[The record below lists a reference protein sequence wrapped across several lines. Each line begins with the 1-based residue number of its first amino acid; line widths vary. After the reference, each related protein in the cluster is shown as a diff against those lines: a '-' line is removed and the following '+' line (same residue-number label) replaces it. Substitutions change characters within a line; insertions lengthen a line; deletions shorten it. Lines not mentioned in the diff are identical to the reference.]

1 MKKSNVAGIDLST
14 RSCHVVI
21 RDLETGE
28 LVRGATASFRTKTE
42 TNPRTW
48 MEAYR
53 SAVELAG
60 GLDDV
65 VAMSVAG
72 QQHGFVG
79 LGADGNVL
87 RQAILWN
94 DNRSKEDAEDLI
106 RELGRGDVSEGRKL
120 WADGVGSVPVSSL
133 TVSKLRWF
141 VDHEPQ
147 LFKQLCAIALPHDWL
162 TWQLMGADDS
172 RDGLEKKRDIR
183 ELVTDRSEASGTGY
197 YCAEKNE
204 YRNDLIDL
212 AARSELSK
220 RLVLPR
226 VVGKAE
232 SVGELKSKGEAIV
245 LGPGCADNAATA
257 LGLDL
262 PPGEVCVS
270 IGTSGVTSLVSDS
283 PIKDRTGQ
291 VTGFADAT
299 GRYLPLVGMLNASRV
314 LDDVALLLGMTL
326 EELSRAALNAAPGAE
341 GLVVIPYF
349 AGERNPR
356 LPEGMGAVL
365 GVSSRNLT
373 APNLARAAY
382 EGIVASVA
390 RGLSAFRRLGVEVT
404 GITLVGGA
412 SRTPAMR
419 RIAASVLGLPVSV
432 PEYSAYSADGA
443 ARQAAWT
450 YMGGDDPP
458 AWTPRLRSQYQ
469 AKHDS
474 FIIERFEE
482 VAEKYLATVR

>member
-120 WADGVGSVPVSSL
+120 WADSVGSVPVSSL

-162 TWQLMGADDS
+162 TWQLMGADGS

-183 ELVTDRSEASGTGY
+183 ELV
-197 YCAEKNE
+197 
-204 YRNDLIDL
+204 
-212 AARSELSK
+212 
-220 RLVLPR
+220 R
-226 VVGKAE
+226 VCQV
-232 SVGELKSKGEAIV
+232 
-245 LGPGCADNAATA
+245 
-257 LGLDL
+257 
-262 PPGEVCVS
+262 VCV
-270 IGTSGVTSLVSDS
+270 
-283 PIKDRTGQ
+283 
-291 VTGFADAT
+291 
-299 GRYLPLVGMLNASRV
+299 
-314 LDDVALLLGMTL
+314 
-326 EELSRAALNAAPGAE
+326 
-341 GLVVIPYF
+341 
-349 AGERNPR
+349 
-356 LPEGMGAVL
+356 
-365 GVSSRNLT
+365 
-373 APNLARAAY
+373 
-382 EGIVASVA
+382 
-390 RGLSAFRRLGVEVT
+390 
-404 GITLVGGA
+404 
-412 SRTPAMR
+412 
-419 RIAASVLGLPVSV
+419 
-432 PEYSAYSADGA
+432 
-443 ARQAAWT
+443 
-450 YMGGDDPP
+450 
-458 AWTPRLRSQYQ
+458 
-469 AKHDS
+469 
-474 FIIERFEE
+474 
-482 VAEKYLATVR
+482 